1 MTLGHTTTEAEVDRA
16 VAVVVDA
23 IGTLRQRMMTAAGGV

>member
-16 VAVVVDA
+16 VAVVVGA
-23 IGTLRQRMMTAAGGV
+23 IGTLRQRMAAVGGA